1 MAESDGT
8 GRDRGGAAPA
18 DGADRHERLQALGRK
33 LDAARRIETSVPR
46 RGSTSSLLGM
56 AFRIAAE
63 LIAGLGGHAI
73 IEVSATGPLDPA
85 ALSSLPAVRS
95 VRHAPERPDAAA
107 FVARAVRLRRDLG
120 LNYAGALLACTLL
133 DRIEQLEARLRQY
146 ESASRPVRR

>member
-33 LDAARRIETSVPR
+33 LDAARQSEMSVPR

-63 LIAGLGGHAI
+63 LIAGLGVGG
-73 IEVSATGPLDPA
+73 VVGWQLDRWLGTRPA
-85 ALSSLPAVRS
+85 FLLALIVLGAAGAFLNIFRAAN
-95 VRHAPERPDAAA
+95 RMHAAA
-107 FVARAVRLRRDLG
+107 REEAQSRA
-120 LNYAGALLACTLL
+120 
-133 DRIEQLEARLRQY
+133 DREGGENRGR
-146 ESASRPVRR
+146 

>member
-33 LDAARRIETSVPR
+33 LDAARRIETSGPR

-63 LIAGLGGHAI
+63 LIAGLGVGG
-73 IEVSATGPLDPA
+73 VVGWQLDRWLGTRPA
-85 ALSSLPAVRS
+85 FLLALIVLGAVGAFVNIFRDAN
-95 VRHAPERPDAAA
+95 RMHAAA
-107 FVARAVRLRRDLG
+107 RKEDAESR
-120 LNYAGALLACTLL
+120 TT
-133 DRIEQLEARLRQY
+133 DRGQGGENRGG
-146 ESASRPVRR
+146 

>member
-33 LDAARRIETSVPR
+33 LDAARRIETSGPR

-63 LIAGLGGHAI
+63 LIAGLGVGG
-73 IEVSATGPLDPA
+73 VVGWQLDRWLGTRPA
-85 ALSSLPAVRS
+85 FLLALIVLGAAGAFWNIFREAD
-95 VRHAPERPDAAA
+95 RMHAAA
-107 FVARAVRLRRDLG
+107 RD
-120 LNYAGALLACTLL
+120 
-133 DRIEQLEARLRQY
+133 EEARSRADREGG
-146 ESASRPVRR
+146 ESRGS